1 MVQLLKLC
9 RNSRDF
15 FITTSSIQ
23 YIRILVVKQ
32 GEKTLLV
39 LIKLFPAH
47 TEFEVNKMFFLCIF
61 QCTFQIYR
69 TVIAECNYLVV
80 VQLNSGVLAR
90 LGFVVIIP
98 TQNFTTKHTGT
109 ACI

>member
-47 TEFEVNKMFFLCIF
+47 TEFEVNKNVFFVYISVY
-61 QCTFQIYR
+61 I
-69 TVIAECNYLVV
+69 
-80 VQLNSGVLAR
+80 SD
-90 LGFVVIIP
+90 IP
-98 TQNFTTKHTGT
+98 YSN
-109 ACI
+109 C